1 MSEPLNVLLLEDEPN
16 DTELVLRALRQAGF
30 QPEWHRVD
38 TEQAFRDKL
47 NAGLDIILS
56 DYEMPL
62 FNAPQALDL
71 LKQSGI
77 DIPFIIISGTI
88 GEDVAVEMMR
98 KGATDYLL
106 KDRLAR
112 LGISVR
118 QALEQGRWRRER
130 NKASAA
136 LMESKRFLQS
146 TLNALTSHIAILDE
160 KGTIIEVNAA
170 WDHFARENDFKGT
183 RRGVG
188 DNYLELCDASRG
200 RFSEEAAPVAA
211 GIRAVM
217 SGECSEFQLEYPCH
231 SPQEQRWFVVRVTQF
246 GGEGPVR
253 VVVAHE
259 NITERKL
266 TEDALRE
273 SEERFRQIAENIQ
286 EVFWIRDVARGKV
299 LYISPAYE
307 RIWGRSSES
316 LLSAP
321 QSWLEAIHPEDRAR
335 VHHAMLTKQM
345 AGAYEEEYRIL
356 RPDGAQCWIR
366 DRAFPVSNAAGE
378 AYRMVGVAQD
388 ITERKRSRDQLHEQA
403 SLLDKARDAILV
415 RHLEQGI
422 TYWNK
427 SAEMLYGWTIEEVR
441 GRHASEFMYR
451 DLTAYHQAQ
460 DAVITQGEW
469 AGEIQQV
476 TKSGASLLIEARW
489 TLVRDE
495 AGRPQAVLAINSDIT
510 EKKKMEQQFLRA
522 QRMESI
528 GTLAGGIA
536 HDLNNVLAPILM
548 SIDLLRLTNRD
559 ERAQAVLSTIET
571 SAKRGADMV
580 QQILSFARGVEGRRM
595 LINIRTIVDDVQHLV
610 QDTFPKDIRFQ
621 TELGPDLPLFS
632 GDHTQVHQV
641 LLNLCVNARDAM
653 PKGGTLRV
661 AVSCLEVDSNYAG
674 MTQDSK
680 PGRYLMIKVTDT
692 GVGIP
697 QNLVDRIFDPFFTT
711 KELGKGTGLGLSTV
725 LAIVK
730 SHDGFL
736 NVYSEPGS
744 GTTFSVCFPAA
755 ADLSDRLADAP
766 EEKHPRG
773 SGELI
778 LIVDDEAAVRTI
790 TQQTLESFGYRVIT
804 AADGTEA
811 VALYSMHRE
820 EVAVVVTDMM
830 MPVMGGQVTIQV
842 LKRLDPDVK
851 IIAASGLSNEVS
863 SARFT
868 SLGVDHFLPKPFT
881 AQTILAALH
890 EVLCG
895 NG

>member
-16 DTELVLRALRQAGF
+16 DAELVLRALRQSGF
-30 QPEWHRVD
+30 EPGWQRVD
-38 TEQAFRDKL
+38 TEQAFQEKL
-47 NAGLDIILS
+47 SSGLDIILS
-56 DYEMPL
+56 DYDMPS
-62 FNAPQALDL
+62 FNAPQALEI
-71 LKQSGI
+71 LKQSRL

-118 QALEQGRWRRER
+118 QALEQGRWRQER
-130 NKASAA
+130 NKSAEA
-136 LMESKRFLQS
+136 VLESKRFLQS

-170 WDHFARENDFKGT
+170 WDRFARENDFKGA

-188 DNYLELCDASRG
+188 DNYLELCDASAG
-200 RFSEEAAPVAA
+200 RFSEEAALVAA

-217 SGECSEFQLEYPCH
+217 SGGRREFQLEYPCH
-231 SPQEQRWFVVRVTQF
+231 SPREQRWFVVRVTQF
-246 GGEGPVR
+246 GGVGPVR

-266 TEDALRE
+266 AEDALRE
-273 SEERFRQIAENIQ
+273 SEERFRQIAETIQ
-286 EVFWIRDVARGKV
+286 EVFWISDIKKGKV
-299 LYISPAYE
+299 FYISPAYE
-307 RIWGRSSES
+307 RIWGRSCES
-316 LLSAP
+316 LLKAP
-321 QSWLEAIHPEDRAR
+321 HNWLEAIHPDDQER
-335 VHHAMLTKQM
+335 VKHAALTRQM
-345 AGAYEEEYRIL
+345 DGGYDEEYRIL
-356 RPDGAQCWIR
+356 RPDGAVRWIR
-366 DRAFPVSNAAGE
+366 DRAFPVCNASRQV
-378 AYRMVGVAQD
+378 YRIVGVAQD
-388 ITERKRSRDQLHEQA
+388 ITDRKNAGDRLHEQA

-427 SAEMLYGWTIEEVR
+427 SAEMLYGWTLDEVR
-441 GRHASEFMYR
+441 GRQAADFMYL
-451 DLTAYHQAQ
+451 DLTAYQQAV
-460 DAVITQGEW
+460 ATVLSQGEW
-469 AGEIQQV
+469 SGEIQQV
-476 TKSGASLLIEARW
+476 TKSGDAILVEGRW

-548 SIDLLRLTNRD
+548 SIDLLRLTSRD
-559 ERAQAVLSTIET
+559 ERAQVVLSTIEA

-595 LINIRTIVDDVQHLV
+595 LINVRTIIEDLQHLV

-621 TELGPDLPLFS
+621 AEFGRDLPLFS

-661 AVSCLEVDSNYAG
+661 VASCLEVDSNYAS

-680 PGRYLMIKVTDT
+680 PGRYVMIKVTDT

-697 QNLVDRIFDPFFTT
+697 QNLLERIFDPFFTT
-711 KELGKGTGLGLSTV
+711 KDLGKGTGLGLSTV

-730 SHDGFL
+730 SHGGFL
-736 NVYSEPGS
+736 NVYSEPGN
-744 GTTFSVCFPAA
+744 GTTFSACFPAA
-755 ADLSDRLADAP
+755 DGLNDAP
-766 EEKHPRG
+766 AETPDDKHPRG
-773 SGELI
+773 QGELI

-811 VALYSMHRE
+811 VALYSMHRG
-820 EVAVVVTDMM
+820 EVAAVVTDMM

-842 LKRLDPDVK
+842 LKRLDPDVR
-851 IIAASGLSNEVS
+851 IIAASGLSSESNSTRAE
-863 SARFT
+863 
-868 SLGVDHFLPKPFT
+868 SLGVTHFLLKPFT
-881 AQTILAALH
+881 AQTILAALK
-890 EVLCG
+890 EVIPRG
-895 NG
+895 A

>member
-16 DTELVLRALRQAGF
+16 DAELVLRALRQAGF
-30 QPEWHRVD
+30 EAAFQRVD
-38 TEQAFRDKL
+38 TAHEFEQRLKSE
-47 NAGLDIILS
+47 LDVILS
-56 DYEMPL
+56 DFDMPS
-62 FNAPQALDL
+62 FSAPQALEI
-71 LKQSGI
+71 LKRSGM

-106 KDRLAR
+106 KDRLGR

-118 QALEQGRWRRER
+118 QALEQGRWRKER
-130 NKASAA
+130 NKAAEV

-160 KGTIIEVNAA
+160 QGTIIEVNAA
-170 WDHFARENDFKGT
+170 WSRFARENDFRGPS
-183 RRGVG
+183 RGVG
-188 DNYLELCDASRG
+188 DNYLALCDSSVG
-200 RFSEEAAPVAA
+200 KYSDEAASVAA

-217 SGECSEFQLEYPCH
+217 SGERREFQLEYPCH
-231 SPQEQRWFVVRVTQF
+231 SPLEKRWFVVRVTQF
-246 GGEGPVR
+246 SGVGPVR

-266 TEDALRE
+266 AEEALRE

-286 EVFWIRDVARGKV
+286 EVFWISDIEKEKV

-307 RIWGRSSES
+307 HIWSRSCDS
-316 LLSAP
+316 LLKAP
-321 QSWLEAIHPEDRAR
+321 RNWLEAIHPDDRDR
-335 VHHAMLTKQM
+335 VQHAASTRQRI
-345 AGAYEEEYRIL
+345 GAYDEEYRIL
-356 RPDGAQCWIR
+356 RPDGTLRWVR
-366 DRAFPVSNAAGE
+366 DRAFPVCNAAGKV
-378 AYRMVGVAQD
+378 YRIVGVAQD
-388 ITERKRSRDQLHEQA
+388 ITEHKNARDRLHEQA

-415 RHLEQGI
+415 RHLEHGI

-427 SAEMLYGWTIEEVR
+427 SAEMLYGWTMEEVR
-441 GRHASEFMYR
+441 GRQAADFLYR
-451 DLTAYHQAQ
+451 DQAAYQQAVG
-460 DAVITQGEW
+460 AVLAQGEW
-469 AGEIQQV
+469 SGEIQQI
-476 TKSGASLLIEARW
+476 TKSGDAILVEGRW

-495 AGRPQAVLAINSDIT
+495 AGRPQAVLAINSDVT

-548 SIDLLRLTNRD
+548 SIDLLRLTSRD
-559 ERAQAVLSTIET
+559 ERAKEVLSTIET
-571 SAKRGADMV
+571 SARRGADMV

-595 LINIRTIVDDVQHLV
+595 LINIRTIIEDVQHLV

-621 TELGPDLPLFS
+621 AEFDADLPLFS

-661 AVSCLEVDSNYAG
+661 SAASLEVDSNYAS

-680 PGRYLMIKVTDT
+680 PGRYVMIKVTDT

-697 QNLVDRIFDPFFTT
+697 QNLLERIFDPFFTT
-711 KELGKGTGLGLSTV
+711 KDLGKGTGLGLSTV

-730 SHDGFL
+730 SHGGFL
-736 NVYSEPGS
+736 NVYSEPGN
-744 GTTFSVCFPAA
+744 GTTFTACFPAA
-755 ADLSDRLADAP
+755 EGLNERLAETPD
-766 EEKHPRG
+766 EKHPRG
-773 SGELI
+773 NGELV

-790 TQQTLESFGYRVIT
+790 TQQTLESFGYRVLT
-804 AADGTEA
+804 ASDGTEA
-811 VALYSMHRE
+811 VALYSMHRGD
-820 EVAVVVTDMM
+820 VAAVVTDMM
-830 MPVMGGQVTIQV
+830 MPVMSGQVTIQV

-851 IIAASGLSNEVS
+851 IIAASGLSSES
-863 SARFT
+863 SPTRAE
-868 SLGVDHFLPKPFT
+868 SLGVDLFLPKPFT
-881 AQTILAALH
+881 AQTILAALK
-890 EVLCG
+890 EVLRG
-895 NG
+895 QS